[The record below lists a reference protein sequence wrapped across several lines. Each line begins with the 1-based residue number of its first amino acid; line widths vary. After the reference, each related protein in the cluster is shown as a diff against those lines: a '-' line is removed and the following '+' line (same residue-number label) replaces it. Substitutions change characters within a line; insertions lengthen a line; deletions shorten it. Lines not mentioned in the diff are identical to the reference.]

1 MEENIKNL
9 INNYK
14 VYHNEDPEIVCSCGG
29 RFEILGNHTDHNHG
43 LCLASACNL
52 EIVAAVRRRKDK
64 KVVLKSLGYQE
75 NEVDLSNLDVVDGE
89 KERSEALIRGI
100 AYYLNNKGY
109 KIGGFNAYTIS
120 TVFRGAGVSSSAA
133 FELLVG
139 HIYNVLFNEGKI
151 PNLVLCKAGQYA
163 ENEYFGKK
171 SGLLDQI
178 GVGYGGIVKID
189 FKNIE
194 NPEVEQIK
202 FPFKDLHFVIVNT
215 GGDHSSLSDL
225 YSSIPQDMYAAANEM
240 KQRFLADAS
249 EQDLE
254 EAKPNLTEM
263 QYLRAKHFYS
273 ENLRVRNAINAL
285 KEESEQ
291 AFLDAINESRLSS
304 TNNLKNMMVGN
315 QYEGSPLEAC
325 DLVME
330 ATENHGAVKINGG
343 GFAGSV
349 ISIIPTKYL
358 KTAMSK
364 LKKKYG
370 NENVVEIFI
379 REDGPKTLY
388 KF

>member
-249 EQDLE
+249 EQELE

-285 KEESEQ
+285 KEENEQ

>member
-249 EQDLE
+249 EQELE

>member
-9 INNYK
+9 VNNYK
-14 VYHNEDPEIVCSCGG
+14 AYHSEDPELVCSCGG

-52 EIVAAVRRRKDK
+52 EIIAAVKKRKDK
-64 KVVLKSLGYQE
+64 VVVLKSLGYQE
-75 NEVDLSNLDVVDGE
+75 NQVDLSDLSIVELE
-89 KERSEALIRGI
+89 KEHSESLIRGI

-194 NPEVEQIK
+194 NPDILQIQ

-249 EQDLE
+249 EQELE
-254 EAKPNLTEM
+254 EVKGNLTEM

-285 KEESEQ
+285 KENNEQ
-291 AFLDAINESRLSS
+291 AFLDAINGSRLSS

-325 DLVME
+325 DLVMK

-349 ISIIPTKYL
+349 ISVIPTKYL

-379 REDGPKTLY
+379 RDDGPKTIY